1 MNNGAVLG
9 AFTLLG
15 ENSHRTLGLGVMNFM
30 NLRLTGVSL
39 SICKLHP
46 ACSFTTDSLGSV
58 GVFKAETTDWVVRWE
73 EVCSFISALSVKPS
87 CFRTSYSCGLYHLQ
101 GFWVGAADTCPFH
114 LLVTTFFCVF
124 ILHLLGLFLTSSWL
138 SAVPLCSDF
147 FLLPCLKMGIPP
159 CLDFPESTELLCLP
173 GRD

>member
-1 MNNGAVLG
+1 M
-9 AFTLLG
+9 LG

-73 EVCSFISALSVKPS
+73 EVCSFISALSVKP

-147 FLLPCLKMGIPP
+147 FPASLPKNGDSTLLG
-159 CLDFPESTELLCLP
+159 FP
-173 GRD
+173 